1 MTKKTLSDY
10 VFFILFIF
18 LDLIEEENLCD
29 SDLYPDE
36 IGFNLQVETI
46 VPKFHL
52 NFTAKF

>member
-29 SDLYPDE
+29 SDLYLDE